1 MLVAPFFKEIDMNC
15 IETYMA
21 KLQAVINDFDAI
33 IEQAVIDTKAE
44 VITLNQTQLL
54 HGFGSDDK
62 RLGTYRNP
70 EYKKQKMTM
79 NPLAGGFVD
88 LKLTGSFH
96 RLFYVE
102 LKNKSILVKSSD
114 SKWEELQLKYGDN
127 IFGLNTDNKKI
138 YGKTVNKRLNEIIKQ
153 KLK

>member
-1 MLVAPFFKEIDMNC
+1 
-15 IETYMA
+15 MA
-21 KLQAVINDFDAI
+21 KLQTVINDFDAI

-79 NPLAGGFVD
+79 NPLASGFPTSRPRAG
-88 LKLTGSFH
+88 LSPRTLSFPS
-96 RLFYVE
+96 VIV
-102 LKNKSILVKSSD
+102 S
-114 SKWEELQLKYGDN
+114 
-127 IFGLNTDNKKI
+127 
-138 YGKTVNKRLNEIIKQ
+138 
-153 KLK
+153 